1 MCYRSEYSTLC
12 LDISGFLESGF
23 SWVLKHA
30 CQIGFKKN
38 IWEVLG
44 ITVFTVT
51 TVNVNV
57 RLSVFW
63 AADSSGFPY

>member
-1 MCYRSEYSTLC
+1 MPVRL
-12 LDISGFLESGF
+12 GF
-23 SWVLKHA
+23 K
-30 CQIGFKKN
+30 KKN

-57 RLSVFW
+57 CLSVF
-63 AADSSGFPY
+63 